1 MKVLI
6 VGAGAVGFNI
16 AKQLSKEGHDI
27 SVVDKDP
34 ELVQR
39 ITEKLD
45 VFVLSGDASLPSVLE
60 AAGIIDAQMV
70 LAVTTSDEVNIV
82 VCILANQ
89 YNCKIK
95 IARIRNSE
103 FTCKDTLLKQS
114 GFCIDH
120 MINPEQI
127 IVDSIIKIL
136 ETPGA
141 TFAVD
146 FPIGDV
152 LLRGFHV
159 PSDAPIAGKRF
170 SELEGIEYT
179 DSFLIV
185 CIQRDDEM
193 IIPNV
198 NTEIL
203 PDDDIFVL
211 VSRMGLPYFLPM
223 INRRAGEVEKIIIY
237 RASRTGFQLAKRLE
251 ESSIDVRLIEP
262 KKDKAEIA
270 AAELKNTIV
279 LHGDATEIDLL
290 KEADIGKTDFFIALS
305 DDEETNLLTSLLAKK
320 YGAKKSIVLTNEP
333 GLVPIINQINVDVV
347 VNPRLVTASA
357 ILQHV
362 RRGQILSIAKLGD
375 SDAEAI
381 ELMVEEGSEISKKQ
395 LEKIRFPKGSI
406 LGAIVRNGAMLL
418 PKGIPAINPGES
430 VIVFT
435 LPDAIS
441 KVQALFS
448 KKRKGSQEFF

>member
-27 SVVDKDP
+27 SIVEENP

-45 VFVLSGDASLPSVLE
+45 VFVVAGNGSSLNILETAGVRDAHL
-60 AAGIIDAQMV
+60 V
-70 LAVTTSDEVNIV
+70 LAVTNSDEVNIV
-82 VCILANQ
+82 VCIIANQ
-89 YNCKIK
+89 YGRKIK

-103 FTCKDTLLKQS
+103 FTGKDSLFKGN
-114 GFCIDH
+114 GFCVDH

-127 IVDSIIKIL
+127 IVDSLIKII

-146 FPIGDV
+146 FPIGDI

-159 PSDAPIAGKRF
+159 PKDAPIAGKKF
-170 SELEGIEYT
+170 SELEGIQYT

-185 CIQRDDEM
+185 SIQRNGEM
-193 IIPNV
+193 IIPTHK
-198 NTEIL
+198 TEIL

-211 VSRMGLPYFLPM
+211 VAKMGLPYFLPM
-223 INRRAGEVEKIIIY
+223 VNRRADEVERVIIY
-237 RASRTGFQLAKRLE
+237 RTTRTGIQLAKRLE
-251 ESSIDVRLIEP
+251 DSSINVTMIEP
-262 KKDKAEIA
+262 KKENAEKA
-270 AAELKNTIV
+270 AAELEDTIV
-279 LHGDATEIDLL
+279 LHGDATDIDLL
-290 KEADIGKTDFFIALS
+290 KEATIEDTDFFIALS
-305 DDEETNLLTSLLAKK
+305 EDAQTNLLTSLLAKK
-320 YGAKKSIVLTNEP
+320 HGAKKTVVLTNEP
-333 GLVPIINQINVDVV
+333 ALVPIIHQVNVDVV
-347 VNPRLVTASA
+347 INPRLITASA

-375 SDAEAI
+375 SEAEAI
-381 ELMVEEGSEISKKQ
+381 ELIAEEGSEIVKKP
-395 LEKIRFPKGSI
+395 LNKIRFPKRAT
-406 LGAIVRNGAMLL
+406 LGAIVRNGTMLL
-418 PKGIPAINPGES
+418 PKGVNAINPGES

-435 LPDAIS
+435 LPDAIE

-448 KKRKGSQEFF
+448 KKR

>member
-16 AKQLSKEGHDI
+16 ANQLSQEGHDI
-27 SVVDKDP
+27 SVVEENP
-34 ELVQR
+34 ELVQK

-45 VFVLSGDASLPSVLE
+45 VFVVAGNGSSPSVLE
-60 AAGIIDAQMV
+60 TAGAKDAHMV
-70 LAVTTSDEVNIV
+70 LAVTNSDEVNII

-89 YNCKIK
+89 YGCKIK
-95 IARIRNSE
+95 IARIRNNELTS
-103 FTCKDTLLKQS
+103 KNSLLKEN
-114 GFCIDH
+114 GFCVDH

-127 IVDSIIKIL
+127 LVDSLIKII

-146 FPIGDV
+146 FPVGDI

-159 PSDAPIAGKRF
+159 PEDAPIAGKKF

-185 CIQRDDEM
+185 SIQRNGEM
-193 IIPNV
+193 IIPTSE
-198 NTEIL
+198 TEIL

-211 VSRMGLPYFLPM
+211 VSKMGLPYFLPM
-223 INRRAGEVEKIIIY
+223 VNRRADEVERVIIY
-237 RASRTGFQLAKRLE
+237 RTSRTGIQLAKRLE
-251 ESSIDVRLIEP
+251 DSSINVTMIEP
-262 KKDKAEIA
+262 KKEKAEMA

-279 LHGDATEIDLL
+279 LHGDATDIDLL
-290 KEADIGKTDFFIALS
+290 KEATIEDADFFIALS
-305 DDEETNLLTSLLAKK
+305 EDAQTNLLTSLLAKK
-320 YGAKKSIVLTNEP
+320 HGAKKTIVLTNEP
-333 GLVPIINQINVDVV
+333 ALVPIINQVNVDVV
-347 VNPRLVTASA
+347 VNPRLITASA

-375 SDAEAI
+375 SEAEAI
-381 ELMVEEGSEISKKQ
+381 ELIAEDGSEIARKP
-395 LEKIRFPKGSI
+395 LNKIRFPKRST
-406 LGAIVRNGAMLL
+406 LGAIVRNGTMLL
-418 PKGIPAINPGES
+418 PKGVKAINPGES

-435 LPDAIS
+435 LPDAIE

-448 KKRKGSQEFF
+448 KKR